1 MAAITR
7 EELLNQL
14 QQQYRETHPKSADYF
29 AKSLKYL
36 IQGGSHNLRLFAPF
50 PFYDVRAKG
59 ARVVDLDG
67 YSYIDF
73 WQGHFSNILG
83 HNPDFIIDIL
93 KEFFDQGQ
101 GLITGFP
108 GIYQRK
114 LAERILSRIPQAEVI
129 RFTTSGTLASMYA
142 VMLAR
147 AFTQRKIVLK
157 VGGGWHGAHPYGLK
171 GITRFEAGLRSIES
185 AGLPASIDQEIVTID
200 FNNLEDL
207 EEKFAQL
214 GERVA
219 CLIMEPFIGAG
230 GFIFAQ
236 PAYLQKAR
244 ELTKKYGTIL
254 ILDEVVSGFRFHAGV
269 LQTLYGVEAD
279 LTVLGKAIGGG
290 LPVSAV
296 AGKREILE
304 LCSPRAPLEQRVKFE
319 GGTFSAHPACMLAG
333 ASYIQYLVEHESE
346 IYPRIGRWGA
356 VVRQSIE
363 KIFRDNGFYVCCTGG
378 EDQLGVQ
385 SSLVGVHFL
394 RQELPSLSSP
404 TQVFNPAVSD
414 YLVREVLFKLAM
426 LAEGVNTFHGFG
438 AISAAHSE
446 EDMQQALAAV
456 EKVAR
461 HWRKI
466 GFQFKEN

>member
-1 MAAITR
+1 MAVITR

-14 QQQYRETHPKSADYF
+14 QQRYRESHPKSADYF
-29 AKSLKYL
+29 TKSLKYL
-36 IQGGSHNLRLFAPF
+36 IQGGSHNLRLFQPF

-67 YSYIDF
+67 FSYVDF

-83 HNPDFIIDIL
+83 HNPDFVIEVL

-108 GIYQRK
+108 SLYQRK

-142 VMLAR
+142 IMLAR
-147 AFTQRKIVLK
+147 AYTRRQIVLK

-171 GITRFEAGLRSIES
+171 GITKFEAGLRSIES
-185 AGLPASIDQEIVTID
+185 AGLPASTDQEIITVD
-200 FNNLEDL
+200 FNNREDL
-207 EEKFAQL
+207 EEKFNRF
-214 GERVA
+214 GERIA

-236 PAYLQKAR
+236 PAYLHQAR
-244 ELTKKYGTIL
+244 ELTRKYGALL

-296 AGKREILE
+296 AGKREIME
-304 LCSPRAPLEQRVKFE
+304 LCSPQAPQPQRVKFE

-333 ASYIQYLVEHESE
+333 ATYIQYLIEHENE
-346 IYPRIGRWGA
+346 IYPRIGRLGQI
-356 VVRQSIE
+356 VRQRIE
-363 KIFRDNGFYVCCTGG
+363 EIFRENGFMVCCTGG
-378 EDQLGVQ
+378 DDQLEVE

-394 RQELPSLSSP
+394 CQELTSLSSP

-414 YLVREVLFKLAM
+414 YLVREVIFKLS
-426 LAEGVNTFHGFG
+426 LLEEGVNTFHGFG

-446 EDMQQALAAV
+446 EDIQQALAAV
-456 EKVAR
+456 EKTAR
-461 HWRKI
+461 YWRKI
-466 GFQFKEN
+466 GFRFKEN

>member
-1 MAAITR
+1 MALVTR
-7 EELLNQL
+7 EELLNRL
-14 QQQYRETHPKSADYF
+14 QQRYWETHPKSADYF
-29 AKSLKYL
+29 TKSLRYL
-36 IQGGSHNLRLFAPF
+36 IQGGSHNLRLFSPF

-59 ARVVDLDG
+59 ARVVDVDG
-67 YSYIDF
+67 YSYLDF

-83 HNPDFIIDIL
+83 HNPDFVIDIL

-108 GIYQRK
+108 SLYQRK
-114 LAERILSRIPQAEVI
+114 LAERILSRIPQAEVV

-142 VMLAR
+142 IMLAR
-147 AFTQRKIVLK
+147 AFTRRQIVFK

-185 AGLPASIDQEIVTID
+185 AGLPASIDQEIITVD
-200 FNNLEDL
+200 FNNLEEL
-207 EEKFAQL
+207 EEKFARY

-230 GFIFAQ
+230 GFIFAH
-236 PAYLQKAR
+236 PSYLHRAR
-244 ELTKKYGTIL
+244 ELTRHYGALL

-290 LPVSAV
+290 MPVSAV
-296 AGKREILE
+296 AGKREIME
-304 LCSPRAPLEQRVKFE
+304 LCSPQAPPELRVKFE

-333 ASYIQYLVEHESE
+333 ASYIQYLIEHEGE
-346 IYPRIGRWGA
+346 IYPRIGQLGRL
-356 VVRQSIE
+356 VRQKIE
-363 KIFRDNGFYVCCTGG
+363 EIFRENGFLVCCTGG
-378 EDQLGVQ
+378 EEQLGIE

-394 RQELPSLSSP
+394 RQELTELSSP

-414 YLVREVLFKLAM
+414 YLAREVIFKLA
-426 LAEGVNTFHGFG
+426 LLEEGVNTFHGFG
-438 AISAAHSE
+438 AISAAHSQ
-446 EDMQQALAAV
+446 EDIDQALEAV
-456 EKVAR
+456 EKTAR
-461 HWRKI
+461 YWRKI
-466 GFQFKEN
+466 GFQLKEN